1 MVANWGV
8 SVNKNALQ
16 RAMSVLLS
24 AALVISFVP
33 AQGLAESVAFAGSSP
48 EAGASGGERLGDGTG
63 SLAAAPSASEESVDE
78 GASAGEQS
86 DGGPGATALANDAAV
101 ASASEASESD
111 GADEPA
117 PAAHATAPLVN
128 IVEADAAGNPHAQM
142 YTTLLDKDGKVVDTN
157 DPNRAVDQRY
167 KPVEQGGEGAGLSKG
182 DGVTVHFRMAAIT
195 PNNAD
200 GEGTGVQEDTTYSME
215 LPWQLVAAKQDKSG
229 NKLVDPDVP
238 LNFFNSGDM
247 TAKGGVYSRLGSDG
261 APLANSTGDPL
272 YELRIDFANVADR
285 VDIAGEFQYT
295 TTVSQNVTSGSTVSL
310 TYVPGG
316 TVSFKVNDDPTP
328 GIDGEY
334 GAAISA
340 GSGGPTSYY
349 VYTSL
354 SKNAPEGS
362 ADDVFAYKNARI
374 SLDDNMGVWV
384 DESAWAQ
391 TAPAEGNV
399 FNAYGDNSGPYF
411 SLGVTYAEKTEGGS
425 NKSAWVTANPS
436 NIIENSNGK
445 TVVRF
450 SLDGLQVDVAFSAAD
465 ALEGSLIRTDHQSY
479 IAKGFTLSVT
489 DGAGNEAKGIKALNL
504 YVPTVLA
511 GDYAGTWMNAQLS
524 LHATADSLNALDA
537 TGSLNTDLGRF
548 EQPDGSTATF
558 NPASGLEFVN
568 SAVCTWLGTNTSS
581 YRGNYYWLDFDP
593 AVYND
598 TGVNFYASMASF
610 LPGKKLESDY
620 RWLDNSGGYVMND
633 GTASTFMTGGAGPG
647 TQIVGMTGSNYWQ
660 FIGTV
665 SVGQVKGDSNLVSN
679 SCFAS
684 GNDGGSRGDAKLQY
698 QLKKVFADADSSQ
711 QLVVYRSVDQNG
723 NLVRNSYGDVMYIV
737 VDPRTN
743 ANAQRQQE
751 ISGQNWYNYRDERS
765 NNMESA
771 KGGSWRLH
779 VFNAPQSSLQ
789 MTFPQYEGSFDV
801 SDQARSGKH
810 IADRVQVGNGS
821 FNAESRTAKE
831 ISYGVGTQQ
840 SSYMNAE
847 WVDDTTIFWSMTMN
861 VDNWQRWTDGK
872 LYVSADRP
880 LQVVSAPS
888 GVKVSGKDVSSGYAF
903 AKTSNG
909 WESVASGMSTGF
921 YQASWDQM
929 CDGTTIEQKSGNN
942 NFSIRIERN
951 AFDVDSTTGSKTITV
966 GFFTKVTDRSVQSD
980 GSFKA
985 TAQLVCHTGDATL
998 IAGNGHNNWPGYS
1011 SYASSLGQWAYRVS
1025 ATGAT
1030 HTPSLY
1036 KYSNEAASASDPAN
1050 IATSWT
1056 LVANNFNMSGNYT
1069 THTSSPLV
1077 NAYYGGWTG
1086 RFTIGD
1092 TMNGSKVT
1100 DADGN
1105 EVNVDAGKYTHVTR
1119 MFPSKYPSVN
1129 ENRNG
1134 GGCGPIPSKDMGGDA
1149 WEKYV
1154 DGAWK
1159 TTNPVNC
1166 YWDADV
1172 PGVYR
1177 KILTTSSGGGTA
1189 NSEANPMA
1197 VYVYYAGNM
1206 TDSISSTVG
1215 GSTLSSVGAN
1225 VGDPAYSTSSLAIE
1239 YRGLEQVVSVGNNDQ
1254 LDYQTELDTKELVA
1268 AAAAAQGKA
1277 GVDAATALYNVE
1289 LKNAAGFGTWRVTN
1303 KDSAISTVSKAV
1315 TAGLSIKK
1323 EATGP
1328 AAANDDNGGLYASYK
1343 IDTQVGFSP
1352 SAFVNI
1358 EDHISKVVDSGNTSN
1373 GSDAV
1378 TYDVSDIATTTQQDK
1393 DAVAA
1398 LKKATSLKNLKVTV
1412 TEPGQPEQVIGTYD
1426 EETGTFTF
1434 KDGWKSSVLNFGDY
1448 SEQPGSLFNGQ
1459 IKRDEDS
1466 DGNPQLLS
1474 AQTKISVTYDLY
1486 LDIDAKAESDTSFRE
1501 SDYYH
1506 GGALALFN
1514 HAQAERPYGVVDG
1527 TDAASAAIADEDVSA
1542 AGASHVGDMYAQGV
1556 DDGIS
1561 LAGGEI
1567 DGNNGM
1573 LRVWPDANVQRE
1585 FLADQLA
1592 AKTPVAV
1599 SANKSHIDWMFYDWT
1614 GTLGKNKPT
1623 VKLDDMSRVF
1633 VDDLWSDVDGM
1644 DDAQK
1649 LAMRQQLA
1657 DLLNKHISISDLK
1670 VYLVGGNEKPAVSEN
1685 RTNLEGKTPIYSI
1698 DGKLSSSNDG
1708 TGTATDGRAI
1718 GFTYQQGGALT
1729 ETNEQ
1734 GGKDVYAAGPG
1745 FTITASGLPF
1755 DSYLASTYSMDI
1767 DWQGFYQDAAEKGLL
1782 DGAGNAMGTNRAPE
1796 LTVKNQ
1802 VVGDRN
1808 QKADSSAGKIKIE
1821 SATFGKSVKDVDA
1834 SAGTATWQLSAKT
1847 SDSVDPSELV
1857 FNDEPTFSAD
1867 DEAAATAAKSAT
1879 TIEDVVVSLGGTVL
1893 YENGA
1898 LTDEAINGGWTTGNM
1913 SVAID
1918 GTRLSIAIKNTDGA
1932 KVLAKGQNYEVTY
1945 RTVLDKNAFVAALVK
1960 AGGAAANAAYRIQN
1974 VASLSSGGAVLSGGS
1989 NASFAPNIPVTAEKS
2004 AATTPQ
2010 GGLETQSASFTVKAG
2025 AGEASREDFTLIDQI
2040 TSMFGYNDSA
2050 AAAQKAM
2057 MLSALTVKVTLANGA
2072 EESFDA
2078 AKIVNGEVAGVSL
2091 AMVDGSELALNVP
2104 GTFGNDRG
2112 WKLTFDK
2119 LPAGATVV
2127 VDYTLTVD
2135 RAAYVA
2141 AGGDLDSVV
2150 TFRNAFTV
2158 STADGSTAADSST
2171 GQVKVQPDV
2180 SKKGIVSSGKSEDG
2194 NPLINWSVDVR
2205 LQQIFGAVELSSLE
2219 TASVKDVLDQRLR
2232 YLGVSVEDS
2241 RTTLAGTTVAPL
2253 EEGRDYEASFDEAT
2267 RTLEVKIKNPSE
2279 HPDVRVT
2286 IKTEVVGSVD
2296 GIGNSV
2302 DVFVDGQ
2309 YKGGNKTEVKDDL
2322 VVVTEYGSV
2331 VSAKAPTWSATALK
2345 LVDGGKGE
2353 TPAGAFTFSL
2363 VQVDEN
2369 GSPIEGG
2376 QSAEAANDADGKI
2389 AFDGITYG
2397 PRNIAGT
2404 YWYQM
2409 TEKSSD
2415 ELAAIYHMDESVKTI
2430 KVVLQKGAD
2439 GDYLISSE
2447 VLDGGDGVSTDSVVF
2462 NNETI
2467 PEVPDNLDKPVN
2479 PGEPEGPEAPD
2490 NPETPS
2496 KPGAPDVPAVPEAPE
2511 APSDEHSLSKTGD
2524 AAPIAPLLALALGG
2538 LGLVVVCV
2546 RRVRRE

>member
-1 MVANWGV
+1 MKTTV
-8 SVNKNALQ
+8 LR
-16 RAMSVLLS
+16 RAMGILLS
-24 AALVISFVP
+24 AALVTSFVP
-33 AQGLAESVAFAGSSP
+33 AQGLADSVSLAGPSVEASASSDGRLDGGSGSP
-48 EAGASGGERLGDGTG
+48 SAADAIVTADSTATGAAPDDAAGA
-63 SLAAAPSASEESVDE
+63 P
-78 GASAGEQS
+78 
-86 DGGPGATALANDAAV
+86 ALANDAA
-101 ASASEASESD
+101 AAPAPGASESD
-111 GADEPA
+111 GAGAPA
-117 PAAHATAPLVN
+117 PAGPASAPLVN
-128 IVEADAAGNPHAQM
+128 IIEADAAGNPHAQM

-157 DPNRAVDQRY
+157 DPSRTVDQRY
-167 KPVEQGGEGAGLSKG
+167 KPVDQGGEGAGLAKG
-182 DGVTVHFRMAAIT
+182 DGVTVHFRMAAVT

-200 GEGTGVQEDTTYSME
+200 GEGTGVQEDTTYLME

-229 NKLVDPDVP
+229 NKLIDSDVP
-238 LNFFNSGDM
+238 LDFFNSGDM

-272 YELRIDFANVADR
+272 YELRVDFANVADR

-328 GIDGEY
+328 GVDGEY
-334 GAAISA
+334 GATISA

-349 VYTSL
+349 VNASL
-354 SKNAPEGS
+354 SKNALEGS
-362 ADDVFAYKNARI
+362 TDDVFAYKNATI

-384 DESAWAQ
+384 DENAWAQ

-411 SLGVTYAEKTEGGS
+411 SLGVTYSEKTEGGS
-425 NKSAWVTANPS
+425 NKSAWVTADS
-436 NIIENSNGK
+436 SSIIENANGR

-450 SLDGLQVDVAFSAAD
+450 SLDGLQVDVAFSTAD
-465 ALEGSLIRTDHQSY
+465 ALEGSLIRADRQSY
-479 IAKGFTLSVT
+479 IAKRFTLSVT

-511 GDYAGTWMNAQLS
+511 SDYVGTSTNAQLS
-524 LHATADSLNALDA
+524 LHAIADSLDALDA
-537 TGSLNTDLGRF
+537 TGSLNVDLGRF
-548 EQPDGSTATF
+548 EQPSGSTSTF

-568 SAVCTWLGTNTSS
+568 SAVCAWLGSNTSS
-581 YRGNYYWLDFDP
+581 YKGNYYWLDFDP

-598 TGVNFYASMASF
+598 AGVNFYASMASF
-610 LPGKKLESDY
+610 LPGKELGSNY
-620 RWLDNSGGYVMND
+620 RWLDNSGGYAMSD

-647 TQIVGMTGSNYWQ
+647 TQIVGMTGLNYWQ
-660 FIGTV
+660 FVGTV

-684 GNDGGSRGDAKLQY
+684 GSDGGSRGDAKLQY

-723 NLVRNSYGDVMYIV
+723 NLMRNSYGDVMYIV

-743 ANAQRQQE
+743 ANAQRQQD

-765 NNMESA
+765 NSMGSA

-779 VFNAPQSSLQ
+779 VFNAPQSTLQ

-801 SDQARSGKH
+801 SDQARSGGH
-810 IADRVQVGNGS
+810 ISDRVQVGNGS
-821 FNAESRTAKE
+821 FNAESRTSNE
-831 ISYGVGTQQ
+831 LSYGVNTQQ

-888 GVKVSGKDVSSGYAF
+888 GVKVSGQDVSGGYAF

-929 CDGTTIEQKSGNN
+929 CDGATIEQKSGNN

-951 AFDVDSTTGSKTITV
+951 AFDVDSSTGNKTITV

-980 GSFKA
+980 DSFRA

-998 IAGNGHNNWPGYS
+998 IAGNGHCAWPTSANGTTAYGYG
-1011 SYASSLGQWAYRVS
+1011 LGQWAYRVS
-1025 ATGAT
+1025 ATAAT

-1036 KYSNEAASASDPAN
+1036 KYSNEAVSASDPAN

-1056 LVANNFNMSGNYT
+1056 LAANNFNTNGNHY
-1069 THTSSPLV
+1069 THTNSPLV

-1086 RFTIGD
+1086 RFAIGD

-1105 EVNVDAGKYTHVTR
+1105 EVNVNAGRYTHVTR
-1119 MFPSKYPSVN
+1119 MFPSKYPSVS

-1134 GGCGPIPSKDMGGDA
+1134 GGCGPIPAKGMGGDS

-1159 TTNPVNC
+1159 ATNPENC
-1166 YWDADV
+1166 YWESDA

-1177 KILTTSSGGGTA
+1177 KILTTSSGGGTS

-1206 TDSISSTVG
+1206 ADSIFSTVG
-1215 GSTLSSVGAN
+1215 GSTLNSVGAN
-1225 VGDPAYSTSSLAIE
+1225 VGDPTYSTSSLAIE
-1239 YRGLEQVVSVGNNDQ
+1239 YRGLEQVESIGNNNQ

-1277 GVDAATALYNVE
+1277 GVDAATALYNVQ
-1289 LKNAAGFGTWRVTN
+1289 LKNAAGFGTWRITS
-1303 KDSAISTVSKAV
+1303 KDSATSMVSKAV

-1358 EDHISKVVDSGNTSN
+1358 EDHISKVVDSGNVSN
-1373 GSDAV
+1373 GSGAV
-1378 TYDVSDIATTTQQDK
+1378 TYDVSDTAAATQQDK

-1412 TEPGQPEQVIGTYD
+1412 TEPGQPEQEIGTYD
-1426 EETGTFTF
+1426 EETGIFTF

-1448 SEQPGSLFNGQ
+1448 AEQPGALFNGQ
-1459 IKRDEDS
+1459 ITRDADS

-1474 AQTKISVTYDLY
+1474 AQTKISITYDLY
-1486 LDIDAKAESDTSFRE
+1486 LDIDAKTGGDMSFRE
-1501 SDYYH
+1501 SEYYH
-1506 GGALALFN
+1506 
-1514 HAQAERPYGVVDG
+1514 
-1527 TDAASAAIADEDVSA
+1527 
-1542 AGASHVGDMYAQGV
+1542 
-1556 DDGIS
+1556 
-1561 LAGGEI
+1561 
-1567 DGNNGM
+1567 
-1573 LRVWPDANVQRE
+1573 
-1585 FLADQLA
+1585 
-1592 AKTPVAV
+1592 
-1599 SANKSHIDWMFYDWT
+1599 
-1614 GTLGKNKPT
+1614 
-1623 VKLDDMSRVF
+1623 
-1633 VDDLWSDVDGM
+1633 
-1644 DDAQK
+1644 
-1649 LAMRQQLA
+1649 
-1657 DLLNKHISISDLK
+1657 
-1670 VYLVGGNEKPAVSEN
+1670 
-1685 RTNLEGKTPIYSI
+1685 
-1698 DGKLSSSNDG
+1698 
-1708 TGTATDGRAI
+1708 
-1718 GFTYQQGGALT
+1718 GGALT

-1745 FTITASGLPF
+1745 FTITASDLPF

-1767 DWQGFYQDAAEKGLL
+1767 DWEGFFQDAAEKGLL
-1782 DGAGNAMGTNRAPE
+1782 DGAGNAMGANRAPE

-1808 QKADSSAGKIKIE
+1808 QKADSSAGEIKIE
-1821 SATFGKSVKDVDA
+1821 SATFGKSIKDVDA
-1834 SAGTATWQLSAKT
+1834 SVGTATWQLSAKT

-1879 TIEDVVVSLGGTVL
+1879 SIEDVVVSLGGTVL

-1898 LTDEAINGGWTTGNM
+1898 LTDEAVNDGWTDGNV

-1918 GTRLSIAIKNTDGA
+1918 GTRLSITIKNIDGA
-1932 KVLAKGQNYEVTY
+1932 RVLAKGQSYEVTY

-1960 AGGAAANAAYRIQN
+1960 AGGTAANAAYCIQN

-1989 NASFAPNIPVTAEKS
+1989 NASFTPSIPVTAEKS

-2025 AGEASREDFTLIDQI
+2025 TGEVPREGFTLTDQI
-2040 TSMFGYNDSA
+2040 RTMYGYNDSA

-2057 MLSALTVKVTLANGA
+2057 MLSALSAKVTLADGS
-2072 EESFDA
+2072 EEVLDA
-2078 AKIVNGEVAGVSL
+2078 ARILSGEVAGVSL
-2091 AMVDGSELALNVP
+2091 AMADGSELALNVP
-2104 GTFGNDRG
+2104 GSFGNNRG

-2119 LPAGATVV
+2119 LPAGATVT

-2150 TFRNAFTV
+2150 TFRNAFAV
-2158 STADGSTAADSST
+2158 STADGSTAEDSST
-2171 GQVKVQPDV
+2171 GKVKVQPDV
-2180 SKKGIVSSGKSEDG
+2180 SKKGVVSSSKSEDG

-2205 LQQIFGAVELSSLE
+2205 LQQIFGAVELSTLE
-2219 TASVKDVLDQRLR
+2219 TASIKDVLDQRLK

-2241 RTTLAGTTVAPL
+2241 RTTIDGTTTTPL

-2309 YKGGNKTEVKDDL
+2309 YKGGDKTEIKDDL
-2322 VVVTEYGSV
+2322 VAVTAYGSV
-2331 VSAKAPTWSATALK
+2331 ISAKAPTWAASALK
-2345 LVDGGKGE
+2345 LVDGGQGE

-2363 VQVDEN
+2363 VQVDESGN
-2369 GSPIEGG
+2369 PIEGG
-2376 QSAEAANDADGKI
+2376 QSAEAVNGADGAI
-2389 AFDGITYG
+2389 SFDAITYG

-2404 YWYQM
+2404 YWYQI
-2409 TEKSSD
+2409 TEKSTD
-2415 ELAAIYHMDESVKTI
+2415 ELAAIYKMDDSVKTV
-2430 KVVLQKGAD
+2430 KVTLQKGTD
-2439 GDYLISSE
+2439 GDYLLSCE
-2447 VLDGGDGVSTDSVVF
+2447 VVDGGDGAAADSVVF

-2467 PEVPDNLDKPVN
+2467 PEVPDNPDKPDT
-2479 PGEPEGPEAPD
+2479 PEVPDSPDAPQ
-2490 NPETPS
+2490 
-2496 KPGAPDVPAVPEAPE
+2496 APE
-2511 APSDEHSLSKTGD
+2511 APGDENVLSKTGD
-2524 AAPIAPLLALALGG
+2524 GAPTALLLALALGG
-2538 LGLVVVCV
+2538 LGLAAIA
-2546 RRVRRE
+2546 RRLRRE